1 MTAYLSSTIVLLTVI
16 ITAGILLFYRPL
28 IISSSWRALIT
39 PLASIMG
46 SGFLVCAPLL
56 YANTGNYA
64 IFAMITLLL
73 LAYAVGSVI
82 RFNIQYGEAL
92 FENQTSTPDNIREEH
107 RLHISHRNAVHSVGE
122 KKTYALLEKFSHFV
136 LAGAYCISVS
146 YYLQLLASFA
156 LQSIHGDHEWY
167 GKAMVTI
174 ILSGI
179 ALIGTTKGLKGIER
193 LERTVVSVNLAMI
206 TALLVGLIYHNGTLI
221 NNGTW
226 VLHHASVPQ
235 DKLHIFRVL
244 MGMLIIVQGFETSRF
259 LGSEHPREQRIRT
272 MKWAQ
277 IISSSIYI
285 LFIALMAVVI
295 NNADS
300 SNDSGIT
307 AIINLSSIIA
317 PVLPI
322 LITVTAI
329 GSQFSA
335 STADDAGCSGLL
347 EAFFKGTRLSRFNYI
362 IVTVMAVI
370 LTWLTDVYRII
381 SFASQ
386 AFAFYYALQCIIGAI
401 VLKKVSNV
409 PSFKFKAFMFWTLAI
424 ICISITFFGIPAG

>member
-1 MTAYLSSTIVLLTVI
+1 MHIPVSSVIVISTVI
-16 ITAGILLFYRPL
+16 VITGILLFYRPL
-28 IISSSWRALIT
+28 IYSSSWQALIT

-64 IFAMITLLL
+64 IFAMIALLV

-82 RFNIQYGEAL
+82 RFNIQYGEVFL
-92 FENQTSTPDNIREEH
+92 ENHISKPDNPREEH
-107 RLHISHRNAVHSVGE
+107 RLHVAHRNAVHSVRAGE
-122 KKTYALLEKFSHFV
+122 ISALLEKLSHVV

-146 YYLQLLASFA
+146 YYLQLLASFTF
-156 LQSIHGDHEWY
+156 QSILSSHEWY
-167 GKAMVTI
+167 GKMLVTV

-179 ALIGTTKGLKGIER
+179 ALIGTMKGLKGIER
-193 LERTVVSVNLAMI
+193 VERTVVSINLAMI
-206 TALLVGLIYHNGTLI
+206 TALLAGLIYHNCILAV
-221 NNGTW
+221 NGTW
-226 VLHHASVPQ
+226 TLHRIPVPQ
-235 DKLHIFRVL
+235 DRLHIFRVL

-272 MKWAQ
+272 MKLAQ

-300 SNDSGIT
+300 GHDSGIT
-307 AIINLSSIIA
+307 AIINLSNIIS

-322 LITVTAI
+322 MITITAI

-335 STADDAGCSGLL
+335 STADDAGCSGLI
-347 EAFFKGTRLSRFNYI
+347 EAFFKGKKFSGFNYI
-362 IVTVMAVI
+362 SVTVVAVT

-381 SFASQ
+381 SYASQ
-386 AFAFYYALQCIIGAI
+386 AFAFYYALQCVVGALI
-401 VLKKVSNV
+401 LKKV
-409 PSFKFKAFMFWTLAI
+409 PSVRPQKLKAFMFWTLAI
-424 ICISITFFGIPAG
+424 ICILITVYGIPAG